1 MSNAQKEIWVVITA
15 FEEESIIADVIKGA
29 LLQSHNI
36 VIVDDGS
43 TDETGAIAHR
53 EGAYVL
59 RHLFNLGQGAA
70 LRTGMEFA
78 LSMGA
83 ELIVTMDADGQHD
96 ARDIPLMVSRMMEE
110 GADVALGNRFS
121 GKVIG
126 ISWQRRFI
134 LICAWILTRVSSGIA
149 ISDSQIGFRIFTAEA
164 ATRLSIT
171 QNRMAYAS
179 ELIQQIVR
187 LKLKIVEVPVTVVY
201 TAYSKRKGQSG
212 LNSINIII
220 DLILGKLLK

>member
-1 MSNAQKEIWVVITA
+1 MSNAQKKIWVVITA

-179 ELIQQIVR
+179 ELVQQIAR